1 MNVVGG
7 CYMDLSLNQS
17 PYVQAGILITGPSI
31 ITYISPLQASSLVA
45 IFYFVAKYLPGSK
58 FSVYALGYG
67 NELYIHFE

>member
-31 ITYISPLQASSLVA
+31 ITYLPSKRLHSSPFFISWQNICLVA
-45 IFYFVAKYLPGSK
+45 NSLFMP
-58 FSVYALGYG
+58 
-67 NELYIHFE
+67 